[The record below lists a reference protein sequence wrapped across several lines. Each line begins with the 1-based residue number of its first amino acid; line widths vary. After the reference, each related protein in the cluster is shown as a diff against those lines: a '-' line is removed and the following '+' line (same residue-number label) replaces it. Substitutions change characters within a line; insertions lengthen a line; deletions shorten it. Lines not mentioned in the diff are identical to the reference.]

1 VIRVGFVYFK
11 AFLKTGFMAY
21 NRKMT
26 LDCDINSSENCALE
40 AALSIIG
47 GKWKLKIYK
56 ALRNGGNIRF
66 SAIHKSL
73 EDISEKTLTAQL
85 REMENDGV
93 ITRTS
98 YPEIPPRVEYAL
110 TDLGTQL
117 EPVFDS
123 LNNWGKAYVTGR
135 SALQATEGLG

>member
-1 VIRVGFVYFK
+1 
-11 AFLKTGFMAY
+11 MAY

-26 LDCDINSSENCALE
+26 LDCDSNPNADCALE

-56 ALRNGGNIRF
+56 ALRNGGNVRF
-66 SAIHKSL
+66 SGIHKSL
-73 EDISEKTLTAQL
+73 HDISEKTLAAQL
-85 REMENDGV
+85 RELENDGI

-110 TDLGTQL
+110 TALGVQL
-117 EPVFDS
+117 EPVFES
-123 LNNWGKAYVTGR
+123 LNNWGKAYVNNRPPVNTNH
-135 SALQATEGLG
+135 TFE